1 MRETKFIEQNKEKW
15 KELEELSEKGNTNP
29 DKLNELFVQITD
41 DLSYSRTFY
50 KNRSVRVYLNGLA
63 QKVFNNLY
71 QNRKTEKSKLLLFW
85 TDDLP
90 RLVYESRKEFRL
102 AFGIFLLAM
111 LIGALSSAMDPEF
124 VRQILGDRYV
134 EMTLQNI
141 ANGDPMAV
149 YKGDKEFGMTL
160 GIGANN
166 LFVAFLTFSTGIL
179 YGIGTIL
186 ALIRNGIMVGAFQYF
201 FVEKDLFWDSFLTIW
216 MHGAIEISSIVIAGA
231 AGLTMGRGLVFPGT
245 FSRAKSFS
253 LSAKRGLTIMLG
265 ITPLIIL
272 AAIIEGYLTRHTEL
286 PDAFRLIFILS
297 CFVFVIGYFV
307 VYPVYKARKGFFEE
321 ADSETISPERMA
333 GVEFETLKSVGQIFS
348 ESFVLFKMFY
358 KQILGF
364 SLVAAIF
371 WCLLYFGFAPPLFME
386 SVPSFEFMDFI
397 GPIFY
402 YFETRGFPYVILING
417 VCFGITAY
425 SVSYL
430 VAKKSGST
438 EIGVFSIMGTLKSII
453 GATALS
459 AILAAPSGLTF
470 LLMVSIFPILLVWM
484 YTMVHE
490 HLNLYN
496 SFSRSLGIVSGGFW
510 RMMGVYATIIL
521 ISVFSFSL
529 ASSQLIG
536 MLVNFISINFQLED
550 ANTLKL
556 NVILSSFFSIWLLQ
570 IIFALL
576 MLGIGLLYHTLL
588 EIKDA
593 NLLKRAVSKV
603 GTKSTLKGIEW
614 EGKL

>member
-1 MRETKFIEQNKEKW
+1 M
-15 KELEELSEKGNTNP
+15 NP
-29 DKLNELFVQITD
+29 G
-41 DLSYSRTFY
+41 
-50 KNRSVRVYLNGLA
+50 KNSDWLR
-63 QKVFNNLY
+63 
-71 QNRKTEKSKLLLFW
+71 
-85 TDDLP
+85 
-90 RLVYESRKEFRL
+90 
-102 AFGIFLLAM
+102 IFPAM
-111 LIGALSSAMDPEF
+111 LIGALSSAMDPDF
-124 VRQILGDRYV
+124 VRQILGNSYV
-134 EMTLQNI
+134 DMTLQNI

-166 LFVAFLTFSTGIL
+166 LFVAFITFSTGIL
-179 YGIGTIL
+179 YGVGTIL

-201 FVEKDLFWDSFLTIW
+201 FVEKELFWDSFLTIW

-245 FSRAKSFS
+245 FSRTKSFS

-286 PDAFRLIFILS
+286 PDALRLIFILL
-297 CFVFVIGYFV
+297 CFAFVIGYFV
-307 VYPVYKARKGFFEE
+307 IYPVYKARKGFLEE
-321 ADSETISPERMA
+321 PDSENISPDRMTEIQFDA
-333 GVEFETLKSVGQIFS
+333 LKSVGQIFS
-348 ESFVLFKMFY
+348 ESFVLFKVFY

-364 SLVAAIF
+364 SLVTTAF
-371 WCLLYFGFAPPLFME
+371 WCLLYFSFAPPLLLE
-386 SVPSFEFMDFI
+386 SLPDFGI
-397 GPIFY
+397 FDFTGPIFY
-402 YFETRGFPYVILING
+402 YFESRGFPYVILING
-417 VCFGITAY
+417 LCFGITAY
-425 SVSYL
+425 GVNYL

-438 EIGVFSIMGTLKSII
+438 EIGAFSIMGTLKSII

-490 HLNLYN
+490 NLNLYN

-510 RMMGVYATIIL
+510 RMMGVYATILL
-521 ISVFSFSL
+521 ITVFSFSL
-529 ASSQLIG
+529 ANSQLIG
-536 MLVNFISINFQLED
+536 MLVNFISINFQLEGSN
-550 ANTLKL
+550 ALRFTVLL
-556 NVILSSFFSIWLLQ
+556 FSFFSIWMLQ
-570 IIFALL
+570 MIFALL
-576 MLGIGLLYHTLL
+576 MLGIGILYHTLL

-593 NLLKRAVSKV
+593 NLLKRAISQV